1 MWYLPYLWV
10 YTMLL
15 LALLP
20 ALEWRLGQHLREIC
34 LRLLNR
40 PFRWLPYAREAVP
53 WYILHQSLM
62 LLFAW
67 QLLPLH
73 LGPVVESVLV
83 LAGTIDGCALLHEF
97 VIRRTRWLRL
107 LFGLD
112 AQHGGAS
119 AIATSI
125 QMADGPA

>member
-1 MWYLPYLWV
+1 
-10 YTMLL
+10 MLL

-20 ALEWRLGQHLREIC
+20 ALASRLGSTCASFGCDCSTVRSAGC
-34 LRLLNR
+34 L
-40 PFRWLPYAREAVP
+40 AREAVYP
-53 WYILHQSLM
+53 WYVLHQSLM

-67 QLLPLH
+67 QLLLH
-73 LGPVVESVLV
+73 LGPVVQPVLI
-83 LAGTIDGCALLHEF
+83 LAGIIGGCARLHEF
-97 VIRRTRWLRL
+97 VIRRTRWLRP

-112 AQHGGAS
+112 AQQGGAS